1 MAKIIYLISP
11 NKIYKSFYSD
21 LNLVLKSKLVKYFQ
35 LRLKKKKNSSLKELL
50 IKIKRI
56 TQKNK
61 VKLIINDNAK
71 LVKKTNIDG
80 CHLGQKDLDI
90 KLARKLIK
98 NKWNLIQSSE
108 SNPLKLAKKA
118 ELNKADYIAIGSFY
132 KSKLKPNAIKTS
144 LKTLRKIRKVT
155 SLTIVGIGGINN
167 KNFKKILKFGANYIA
182 ISSFIWNNPKLKPYE
197 AIKKFKLWKLQP
209 MK

>member
-35 LRLKKKKNSSLKELL
+35 LRLKRKKNGSLKELL
-50 IKIKRI
+50 LKIKKI
-56 TQKNK
+56 TKKNK
-61 VKLIINDNAK
+61 VKLIINDHAK

-98 NKWNLIQSSE
+98 NKIIGVTCHNS
-108 SNPLKLAKKA
+108 LKLAKKA
-118 ELNKADYIAIGSFY
+118 ELNKADYIALGSFY

-144 LKTLRKIRKVT
+144 LKTLRKVREET
-155 SLTIVGIGGINN
+155 SLPIVGIGGINN

-197 AIKKFKLWKLQP
+197 AIKKFKL
-209 MK
+209 